1 MPLLKN
7 VRKDYEKKKEIEKN
21 IDNNL
26 IISQYYLKTEGNDI
40 ILPNIINGNNNQV
53 LLTGENNKKL
63 SI

>member
-40 ILPNIINGNNNQV
+40 ILPNIINGNNNKV

>member
-40 ILPNIINGNNNQV
+40 ILPNIFNGNNNKV